1 MRVFNICKTLDILN
15 EMLGSI
21 YTNVCIYHQKKRD
34 MIYSMPLLDFIF
46 V

>member
-1 MRVFNICKTLDILN
+1 MQNIRYIEWDAGFDIYKCLHI
-15 EMLGSI
+15 SS
-21 YTNVCIYHQKKRD
+21 KKRD